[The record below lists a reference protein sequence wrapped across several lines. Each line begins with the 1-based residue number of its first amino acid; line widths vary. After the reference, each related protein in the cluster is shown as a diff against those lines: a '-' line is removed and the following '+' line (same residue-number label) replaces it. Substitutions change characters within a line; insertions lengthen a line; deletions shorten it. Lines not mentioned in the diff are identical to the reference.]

1 MEVKLRRES
10 IHELVSE
17 LFNLHHAK
25 KQLVLLRLIQRLVN
39 SRVIEVKY
47 VCEDLLNNLNFSST
61 SIQASSNTNTGNSGL
76 NSSNNQNMLISLT
89 NTGIQSHN
97 FTLVKKLLNQSEHEE
112 TSTYL
117 WCKVLETVRK
127 FIRLHDYKSC
137 RDIFKSLLDVVKRIP
152 HSSSSFPPQPDV
164 DKYLSGPK
172 KPKLLDDQHILNS
185 QSDEVIE
192 DIKLE
197 VLFETINFL
206 LDSNNY
212 FLPRYLAINEIKT
225 VLTFGKDS
233 YHPKFHNLFTTF
245 IESFI
250 PLAHLISVSGR
261 DRLLPVVGS
270 SNLYSLYSFWRF
282 NVANC
287 KFNTSGPLPYF
298 KVLLIFK

>member
-1 MEVKLRRES
+1 MELKLRRES

-17 LFNLHHAK
+17 LFNLHHSK
-25 KQLVLLRLIQRLVN
+25 KQLVLLRLVQRLVN
-39 SRVIEVKY
+39 SRIIEVKF
-47 VCEDLLNNLNFSST
+47 VCEDLLNSLNFSST
-61 SIQASSNTNTGNSGL
+61 SIQASNNTNTGNSGSS
-76 NSSNNQNMLISLT
+76 SSNNQNVLISLT
-89 NTGIQSHN
+89 TTGIQSHN
-97 FTLVKKLLNQSEHEE
+97 FTLIKKLLNQNEHEE

-117 WCKVLETVRK
+117 WCKVLETVRQ
-127 FIRLHDYKSC
+127 FIRLYDYKSC

-164 DKYLSGPK
+164 DKYLSRPK
-172 KPKLLDDQHILNS
+172 KPKTLYDQHVFNS
-185 QSDEVIE
+185 HSDHPIN

-197 VLFETINFL
+197 TLFETISFL
-206 LDSNNY
+206 LDSKNY

-233 YHPKFHNLFTTF
+233 YHPRFHQLFTTF

-261 DRLLPVVGS
+261 DRLLPIFGS

-282 NVANC
+282 NIGNC

-298 KVLLIFK
+298 KVL